1 MEKEE
6 GGRSGTFPG
15 MDGQMKM
22 GDEKRTRQASEE
34 DSRIVR
40 AFQSGDRSA
49 FDRIVFRHK
58 NRVFN
63 LCHWFFGDYQEAN
76 DSAQLT
82 FIKAFRSLNHFRF
95 ESALSTWLYR
105 IALNT
110 CKNRIKSTGYKQKM
124 RSVSLDNPGQN
135 GGEGRSLDFE
145 DDAPSPLTR
154 LEEMERR
161 KIIREA
167 IDSLQLE
174 HREVVTLR
182 DIQGL
187 SYEEVAA
194 ITGVQLGTVKSRL
207 SRARQELKE
216 RLRSVIS
223 HGL

>member
-1 MEKEE
+1 ME
-6 GGRSGTFPG
+6 
-15 MDGQMKM
+15 M
-22 GDEKRTRQASEE
+22 GDEKRTLQASEE
-34 DSRIVR
+34 DSRLVR

-49 FDRIVFRHK
+49 FDRIVLRHK

-63 LCHWFFGDYQEAN
+63 LCHWFLVDYQEAN

-82 FIKAFRSLNHFRF
+82 FIKAFRSLNRFRF

-110 CKNRIKSTGYKQKM
+110 CKNRIKSTAYKQGM
-124 RSVSLDNPGQN
+124 RNVSLDNPGHN
-135 GGEGRSLDFE
+135 GNEARSLDLE

-161 KIIREA
+161 RIIREA
-167 IDSLQLE
+167 IDKLQVE

-194 ITGVQLGTVKSRL
+194 VTGVQLGTVKSRL

-216 RLRSVIS
+216 KLRSVIS

>member
-1 MEKEE
+1 ME
-6 GGRSGTFPG
+6 
-15 MDGQMKM
+15 M
-22 GDEKRTRQASEE
+22 GDEKRGRQAAEE
-34 DSRIVR
+34 DSGLVR
-40 AFQSGDRSA
+40 AFQNGDRSS
-49 FDRIVFRHK
+49 FDQIVLRHK
-58 NRVFN
+58 DKVFS
-63 LCHWFFGDYQEAN
+63 LCYWLLGDYQEAN
-76 DSAQLT
+76 DSAQIT
-82 FIKAFRSLNHFRF
+82 FIKVFRSLNRFRF

-105 IALNT
+105 IAVNT
-110 CKNRIKSTGYKQKM
+110 CKNRITSTAYKQKS
-124 RSVSLDNPGQN
+124 RTISLDNPGHDP
-135 GGEGRSLDFE
+135 GEARPLDLE

-161 KIIREA
+161 RIIREA
-167 IDSLQLE
+167 IDSLPVE

-187 SYEEVAA
+187 SYEEVAV